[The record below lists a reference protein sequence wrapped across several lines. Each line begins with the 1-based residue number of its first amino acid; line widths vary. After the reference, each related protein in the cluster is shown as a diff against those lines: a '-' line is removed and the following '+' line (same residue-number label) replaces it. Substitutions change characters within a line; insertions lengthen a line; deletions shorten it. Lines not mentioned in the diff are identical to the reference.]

1 MNTLYIIRILGSR
14 CSPGRGPY
22 SSHPLQNCRA
32 LASLGNT
39 QPPLSSLIRQG
50 GGLTGFLS
58 LQGSLTVRSRFTAN
72 PLENQFF

>member
-14 CSPGRGPY
+14 SRPGRGPY

-39 QPPLSSLIRQG
+39 QPPLLLYARGWLDRVSLPTRQPYSSVSIHH
-50 GGLTGFLS
+50 
-58 LQGSLTVRSRFTAN
+58 
-72 PLENQFF
+72 